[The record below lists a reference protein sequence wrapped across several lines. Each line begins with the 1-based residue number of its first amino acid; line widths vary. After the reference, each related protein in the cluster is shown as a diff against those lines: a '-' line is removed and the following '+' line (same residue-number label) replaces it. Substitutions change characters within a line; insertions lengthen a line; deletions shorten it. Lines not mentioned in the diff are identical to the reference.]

1 MSIIIRRCLTALV
14 AVFLLLPFVKVQAAP
29 EFMPVDQVTKGM
41 HGIAK
46 TVVSGNKIEE
56 FGVEVLGV
64 MEQKGP
70 SGDLLLVRT
79 YGDVIDRTGGIAQG
93 MSGSPVYIDGKLV
106 GAIAY
111 GWALTD
117 HKIGM
122 VTPIADML
130 ALWDINKGGQAESK
144 LPAELKVPAELQMPA
159 EQPAMPEEPKVSAEQ
174 PAIPEEPEVPA
185 EQPAIPEEPETP
197 AEQPDMSANQAA
209 TPLMVSGFGEQSLK
223 MLADKLK
230 PYNLTPYAVNSSMA
244 DTNNGIAYRTVEPG
258 STIGVQLVRGDVSV
272 GALGT
277 VTYVEGDK
285 ILAFGHPFLKR
296 GQANYFLTDAKV
308 YTTVNGLENSFK
320 VGNSTEAIGMV
331 TQDRGAGIAG
341 KLGHFPS
348 VVPLRISVTDN
359 TLSRTNDLWAQV
371 VQDEELAPTLAA
383 VSVFNAIEKTTDR
396 IGSGSARVGFEIS
409 AAGIPGGVLKRE
421 NMFYTQGNIGELAIA
436 EVHEALALLAGN
448 QFSPVTVMDVKVD
461 VTIDNERRTATIV
474 EAKANTAEA
483 KPGDKVNIEVKLK
496 PFRSEPITRQVTYT
510 VPQDQQPGTLMLAV
524 RGGGMISLAQLLGK
538 NQVTEEDITKLFL
551 AKPKAKSLEEAVK
564 ELVNRDRNNDIVVE
578 AIEMGMPNSPGG
590 GTGKNA
596 KPAAEKKFE
605 PAPTPVQPDKL
616 TAKLGSSFAQK
627 AKNAKDD
634 TDKRKV
640 HLTTDY
646 IIDGDAQVVLNITK

>member
-29 EFMPVDQVTKGM
+29 EFMPVNQVTKGM

-56 FGVEVLGV
+56 FGVEILGV

-130 ALWDINKGGQAESK
+130 ALWDINNGQAK
-144 LPAELKVPAELQMPA
+144 PKLKVPAELQIPA
-159 EQPAMPEEPKVSAEQ
+159 EQP
-174 PAIPEEPEVPA
+174 EEPEAPA
-185 EQPAIPEEPETP
+185 EQPAIPEEPAAPAEQPAIPEEPAAP

-296 GQANYFLTDAKV
+296 GEANYFMTDAKV

-320 VGNSTEAIGMV
+320 VGNSTEAIGMI

-341 KLGHFPS
+341 KLGQFPS

-396 IGSGSARVGFEIS
+396 VGSGSARVSFEIS

-510 VPQDQQPGTLMLAV
+510 VPENQQPGTLMLAV

-551 AKPKAKSLEEAVK
+551 TKPKAKSLEEAVK

-578 AIEMGMPNSPGG
+578 AIEMGTPNSADG

-605 PAPTPVQPDKL
+605 TAPIPVQPDNAQL

-634 TDKRKV
+634 ANKRKV

>member
-1 MSIIIRRCLTALV
+1 MSIIIRRCLAALV

-29 EFMPVDQVTKGM
+29 EFMPVDQITKGM

-56 FGVEVLGV
+56 FGVEILGV
-64 MEQKGP
+64 MKQKGP

-93 MSGSPVYIDGKLV
+93 MSGSPVYIEGKLV

-130 ALWDINKGGQAESK
+130 ALWDLNNGQ
-144 LPAELKVPAELQMPA
+144 AELKVPEAL
-159 EQPAMPEEPKVSAEQ
+159 
-174 PAIPEEPEVPA
+174 EVPA
-185 EQPAIPEEPETP
+185 ELKLPV
-197 AEQPDMSANQAA
+197 EQPEMSANQVA

-223 MLADKLK
+223 ILTDKLK
-230 PYNLTPYAVNSSMA
+230 PYNFTPYAVNSSMA

-296 GQANYFLTDAKV
+296 GQANYFLADAEV
-308 YTTVNGLENSFK
+308 YTIVSGLENSFK
-320 VGNSTEAIGMV
+320 VGNPTEAIGMI

-348 VVPLRISVTDN
+348 IVPLRISVTDQ
-359 TLSRTNDLWAQV
+359 TLNRTNDLWAQV

-396 IGSGSARVGFEIS
+396 VGSGSARVGFEIS

-448 QFSPVTVMDVKVD
+448 QFSPVAIMDVKVD

-483 KPGDKVNIEVKLK
+483 KPGDKVDIEVKLK
-496 PFRSEPITRQVTYT
+496 PFRSEPITRHVTYT

-538 NQVTEEDITKLFL
+538 NQVSEEDITKLFL
-551 AKPKAKSLEEAVK
+551 TKPKAKSLEEAVN

-578 AIEMGMPNSPGG
+578 AIEMSMPNSTTG
-590 GTGKNA
+590 GTGKNT
-596 KPAAEKKFE
+596 KPAADKKFE
-605 PAPTPVQPDKL
+605 PAPTPVQPDIAQL
-616 TAKLGSSFAQK
+616 TTKLGSSFTQK
-627 AKNAKDD
+627 AKNAKNDAN
-634 TDKRKV
+634 KRKV

-646 IIDGDAQVVLNITK
+646 IIDGDAQIVLTITK

>member
-130 ALWDINKGGQAESK
+130 ALWDINQAEPK
-144 LPAELKVPAELQMPA
+144 LPATLKVPAELQMPA
-159 EQPAMPEEPKVSAEQ
+159 EQPDMPA
-174 PAIPEEPEVPA
+174 EPEVPA
-185 EQPAIPEEPETP
+185 EQPAIPAEPETP
-197 AEQPDMSANQAA
+197 AEQPDMAANQAA

-308 YTTVNGLENSFK
+308 YTTVSGLENSFK
-320 VGNSTEAIGMV
+320 VGNSTEAIGMI

-348 VVPLRISVTDN
+348 VVPLRISVTDS

-396 IGSGSARVGFEIS
+396 VGSGSARVGFEIS

-483 KPGDKVNIEVKLK
+483 KPGDKVDIEVKLK
-496 PFRSEPITRQVTYT
+496 PFRSSEPITRQVTYT
-510 VPQDQQPGTLMLAV
+510 VPQEQQPGTLMLAV
-524 RGGGMISLAQLLGK
+524 RGGGMISLAQLMGK

-551 AKPKAKSLEEAVK
+551 AKPKAKSLDEAVK

-578 AIEMGMPNSPGG
+578 AIEMGMPNSTGG
-590 GTGKNA
+590 GTGKNV

-605 PAPTPVQPDKL
+605 PAPTPVQPENAKL
-616 TAKLGSSFAQK
+616 TAKLGSSFIQK
-627 AKNAKDD
+627 AKSAKDD
-634 TDKRKV
+634 ANKRKV